1 MKRFKMRVLIF
12 KNFKKLIINL
22 KVMQILLKCK
32 RIQEV
37 TKILRKNLKLKW
49 ET

>member
-1 MKRFKMRVLIF
+1 MKRFKMRVLIL

-22 KVMQILLKCK
+22 KVIQILLKCK

>member
-1 MKRFKMRVLIF
+1 MKRFKMRVLIL

-37 TKILRKNLKLKW
+37 TKILRTNLKLKW

>member
-1 MKRFKMRVLIF
+1 MKRFKMRVLIL
-12 KNFKKLIINL
+12 KNFKKPIINL
-22 KVMQILLKCK
+22 KVMQILLHCK

-37 TKILRKNLKLKW
+37 TKILRINLKLKW